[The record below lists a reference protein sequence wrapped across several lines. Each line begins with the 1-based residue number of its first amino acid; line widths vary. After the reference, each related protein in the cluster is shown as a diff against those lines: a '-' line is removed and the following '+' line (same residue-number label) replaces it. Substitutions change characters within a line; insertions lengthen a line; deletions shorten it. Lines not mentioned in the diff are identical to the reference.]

1 MNAIRFSQRQRTQ
14 NAAVKSAIRSARQT
28 LEKLER
34 AENLYQ
40 INLIRSFPIKSSIV
54 RHGVLAGQIPL
65 IGY

>member
-40 INLIRSFPIKSSIV
+40 INLIRSFPIKSSIA
-54 RHGVLAGQIPL
+54 RHGVLALQIPL